1 MSTSQLLPQ
10 KNESVELGLHQRQ
23 ERKGSCCLHNKRS
36 SLETSERVSTQHN
49 TNPLVTR
56 EIEERGSKLG
66 VAVERDRCSR
76 IRMLACYEIS
86 EVGSSVV
93 LKGDIKKYVQTPQ

>member
-1 MSTSQLLPQ
+1 MNLWNYDCIS
-10 KNESVELGLHQRQ
+10 
-23 ERKGSCCLHNKRS
+23 ERREKGVVVAYITKDLV
-36 SLETSERVSTQHN
+36 LETSERVSTQHN

-56 EIEERGSKLG
+56 EIEGRGSKLG
-66 VAVERDRCSR
+66 VAIERDRCSR

-86 EVGSSVV
+86 EVGGSVV

>member
-1 MSTSQLLPQ
+1 MNLWNYDCIS
-10 KNESVELGLHQRQ
+10 
-23 ERKGSCCLHNKRS
+23 ERREKGVVVAYITKDLV
-36 SLETSERVSTQHN
+36 LETSERVSTQHN
-49 TNPLVTR
+49 TNLLVTR
-56 EIEERGSKLG
+56 EIEGRGSKLG
-66 VAVERDRCSR
+66 VAIERDRCSR

>member
-1 MSTSQLLPQ
+1 MNLWNYDCIS
-10 KNESVELGLHQRQ
+10 
-23 ERKGSCCLHNKRS
+23 ERREKGVVVAYITKDLV
-36 SLETSERVSTQHN
+36 LETSERVSTQHN

-56 EIEERGSKLG
+56 EIQGRGSKLG
-66 VAVERDRCSR
+66 VAIERDRCSR

>member
-1 MSTSQLLPQ
+1 MNLWNYDCIS
-10 KNESVELGLHQRQ
+10 
-23 ERKGSCCLHNKRS
+23 ERREKGVVVAYITKDLV
-36 SLETSERVSTQHN
+36 LETSERVSTQHN

-56 EIEERGSKLG
+56 EIEGRGSKLG
-66 VAVERDRCSR
+66 VAIERDRCSR

>member
-1 MSTSQLLPQ
+1 MNLWNYDCIS
-10 KNESVELGLHQRQ
+10 
-23 ERKGSCCLHNKRS
+23 ERREKGVVVAYITKDLV
-36 SLETSERVSTQHN
+36 LETSERVSTQHN

-56 EIEERGSKLG
+56 EIEGRGSKLG
-66 VAVERDRCSR
+66 VAIERDHCSR

>member
-1 MSTSQLLPQ
+1 MNLWNYDCIS
-10 KNESVELGLHQRQ
+10 
-23 ERKGSCCLHNKRS
+23 ERREKGVVVAYTTKDLV
-36 SLETSERVSTQHN
+36 LETSERVSTQHN

-56 EIEERGSKLG
+56 EIEGRESKLG
-66 VAVERDRCSR
+66 VAIERDRCSR
-76 IRMLACYEIS
+76 IRMLACCEIS

>member
-1 MSTSQLLPQ
+1 MNLWNYDCIS
-10 KNESVELGLHQRQ
+10 
-23 ERKGSCCLHNKRS
+23 ERREKGVVVAYITKDLV
-36 SLETSERVSTQHN
+36 LETSERVSTQHN

-56 EIEERGSKLG
+56 EIEGRGSKLG
-66 VAVERDRCSR
+66 VAIERDRCSR

-93 LKGDIKKYVQTPQ
+93 LRGDIKKYVQTPQ

>member
-1 MSTSQLLPQ
+1 MNLWNYDCIS
-10 KNESVELGLHQRQ
+10 
-23 ERKGSCCLHNKRS
+23 ERREKGVVVAYITKDLV
-36 SLETSERVSTQHN
+36 LETSERVSTQHN

-56 EIEERGSKLG
+56 EIEGRGSKLG
-66 VAVERDRCSR
+66 VAIERDRCSR

-93 LKGDIKKYVQTPQ
+93 LKGDLKKYVQTPQ